1 MGKIVRFQSIKFFDY
16 SFKYIV
22 NKLLNCGGYVVAPA
36 ASSLSDIRFNK
47 NYYYSLKNSDI
58 AIFDS
63 GFFCILLRIFKKI
76 KVKKLS
82 GYLFLKLLL
91 DEKNLKSKK
100 FFLVDPSLKESKKN
114 FNLLR
119 SKGILFQRSCVVPIY
134 NMSNYKD
141 FKLINKINLYKPD
154 ILIINIGGGIQ
165 EPLAAF
171 IKQKSKKRLIILC
184 TGAAISFLT
193 EEQAP
198 ISVFYDKY
206 YLGWMIRL
214 IHKPKSYFPR
224 VVKSFRLIK
233 FFKKN

>member
-1 MGKIVRFQSIKFFDY
+1 
-16 SFKYIV
+16 
-22 NKLLNCGGYVVAPA
+22 
-36 ASSLSDIRFNK
+36 
-47 NYYYSLKNSDI
+47 
-58 AIFDS
+58 
-63 GFFCILLRIFKKI
+63 
-76 KVKKLS
+76 
-82 GYLFLKLLL
+82 
-91 DEKNLKSKK
+91 
-100 FFLVDPSLKESKKN
+100 
-114 FNLLR
+114 
-119 SKGILFQRSCVVPIY
+119 
-134 NMSNYKD
+134 MSNYKD

-171 IKQKSKKRLIILC
+171 IKQKSKKRLIVLC